1 VSPASGVALCAAGPG
16 VTPSVAGLVPVIC
29 GCCSRVHRRALWL
42 YVCALLLGRAPSL
55 PGRGAARDAAPLL
68 PVASRTWH
76 PALRLVW
83 SAAPAMPAPY
93 AERGC

>member
-1 VSPASGVALCAAGPG
+1 MSPAWFLLSAVAAA
-16 VTPSVAGLVPVIC
+16 AFIDARC
-29 GCCSRVHRRALWL
+29 GSTFARYFLA
-42 YVCALLLGRAPSL
+42 RAPSL